1 MANYIHQVFLKG
13 CLQVYNMNFSSVIIF
28 CFVEDVFY
36 KRQQFFFFFFFAI
49 AVGGRGVINSGF
61 STRDLGHLAS
71 GL

>member
-13 CLQVYNMNFSSVIIF
+13 CLQVYNMHFSSVITF

-36 KRQQFFFFFFFAI
+36 KRQQLFFFAI